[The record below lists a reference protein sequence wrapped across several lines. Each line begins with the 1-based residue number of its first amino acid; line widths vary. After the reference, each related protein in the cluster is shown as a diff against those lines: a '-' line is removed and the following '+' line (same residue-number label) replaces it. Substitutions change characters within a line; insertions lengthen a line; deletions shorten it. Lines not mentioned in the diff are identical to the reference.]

1 MGCTFGF
8 LVASASFCT
17 GCLPKDGDSFCR
29 RKRLRISS
37 YLASAE
43 RISTIGP
50 PSQNMQGCKVFII
63 RRSNTSGCPTCW
75 VAVLRYAAGPK
86 EGPRAQR
93 TYGNQLDMDNM
104 FRLAIADLGH
114 SIDSFWETQLQ
125 PVAVV
130 RQPGDLVS
138 TTGWRQLETKFVA
151 SSRNLSLRS
160 HGGLEPMKV
169 PLGNSEIG
177 LPQRGS
183 RISVIGS
190 LDQLVPAEVDFNT
203 THLQIGWTYRLDG
216 LWRFGAAVGP
226 RKNGYN
232 LWPLES
238 LRNRPQWLLM
248 CITIRRDITWDNP
261 YNYG

>member
-169 PLGNSEIG
+169 PLDGEQWDRSSTEGFKNLGDWIAGSAGNSSWG
-177 LPQRGS
+177 RLQHDS
-183 RISVIGS
+183 SS
-190 LDQLVPAEVDFNT
+190 NWLDLQAGWVVEVWGCSWA
-203 THLQIGWTYRLDG
+203 Q
-216 LWRFGAAVGP
+216 
-226 RKNGYN
+226 KNGYN
-232 LWPLES
+232 LWPL
-238 LRNRPQWLLM
+238 
-248 CITIRRDITWDNP
+248 
-261 YNYG
+261 